1 MNTIDRLIHGFDG
14 LLRTVARVKPE
25 PQLPSP
31 SRGALVDP
39 MTDDEIRVSGG
50 LMRVNHTGEICAQGL
65 YNGQALFASDEA
77 TGTALAKAAEE
88 ELDHL
93 AWCRERLHELNAKPS
108 ILDPLWYSV
117 SFALGAGAALVSDK
131 VSLGFV
137 HATEE
142 NVERHLRDHLQ
153 RLPAS
158 DHASRQI
165 LQQTLDDEIRHG
177 QTALDQGGQQLPTP
191 VRRMMWEGAKL
202 MTQTAERV

>member
-1 MNTIDRLIHGFDG
+1 MNTIDRLIHSFDG

-25 PQLPSP
+25 PQIPSP
-31 SRGALVDP
+31 SRGALIDP

-165 LQQTLDDEIRHG
+165 LQQMLDDEIRHG

-191 VRRMMWEGAKL
+191 VRRLMWEGAKL
-202 MTQTAERV
+202 MTKTAERV

>member
-93 AWCRERLHELNAKPS
+93 AWCRERLDELNAKPS

-165 LQQTLDDEIRHG
+165 LQQMLDDEIRHG

>member
-31 SRGALVDP
+31 SRGALADP

-77 TGTALAKAAEE
+77 TGTALTKAAEE

-93 AWCRERLHELNAKPS
+93 AWCRERLNELDAKPS
-108 ILDPLWYSV
+108 VLDPLWYSV

-165 LQQTLDDEIRHG
+165 LQQMLDDEIRHG

-191 VRRMMWEGAKL
+191 VRRLMWEGAKL

>member
-165 LQQTLDDEIRHG
+165 LQQMLDDEIRHG
-177 QTALDQGGQQLPTP
+177 QTALDQGGQQVPTP
-191 VRRMMWEGAKL
+191 VRRLMWEGAKL

>member
-31 SRGALVDP
+31 SQGALVDP

-165 LQQTLDDEIRHG
+165 LQQMLDDEIRHG

-191 VRRMMWEGAKL
+191 VRRLMWEGAKL

>member
-1 MNTIDRLIHGFDG
+1 LNTIDRLIHGFDG

-165 LQQTLDDEIRHG
+165 LQQMLDDEIRHG

-191 VRRMMWEGAKL
+191 VRRLMWEGAKL
-202 MTQTAERV
+202 VTKTAERV

>member
-1 MNTIDRLIHGFDG
+1 MNTIDRLIHSFDG

-25 PQLPSP
+25 PQIPSP

-165 LQQTLDDEIRHG
+165 LQQMLDDEIRHG
-177 QTALDQGGQQLPTP
+177 QTALDQGGQQLPTT

-202 MTQTAERV
+202 MTHTAERI

>member
-93 AWCRERLHELNAKPS
+93 AWCRERLYELNAKPS

-165 LQQTLDDEIRHG
+165 LQQMLDDEIRHG

>member
-1 MNTIDRLIHGFDG
+1 LNTIDRLIHGFDG

-117 SFALGAGAALVSDK
+117 SFALGAGAAFVSDK

-165 LQQTLDDEIRHG
+165 LQQMLDDEIRHG

>member
-39 MTDDEIRVSGG
+39 MTEDEIRVSGG

-153 RLPAS
+153 QLPAS

-165 LQQTLDDEIRHG
+165 LQQMLDDEIRHG

-191 VRRMMWEGAKL
+191 VRRLMWEGAKL

>member
-1 MNTIDRLIHGFDG
+1 LNTIDRLIHGFDG

-31 SRGALVDP
+31 SRGALADP

-108 ILDPLWYSV
+108 VLDPLWYSV

-165 LQQTLDDEIRHG
+165 LQQMLDDEIRHG

-191 VRRMMWEGAKL
+191 VRRLMWEGAKL

>member
-1 MNTIDRLIHGFDG
+1 LNTIDRLIHGFDG

-31 SRGALVDP
+31 SRGALADP

-77 TGTALAKAAEE
+77 TGTALSKAAEE

-165 LQQTLDDEIRHG
+165 LQQMLDDEIRHG

-191 VRRMMWEGAKL
+191 VRRLMWEGAKL
-202 MTQTAERV
+202 MTKTAERV

>member
-1 MNTIDRLIHGFDG
+1 MNTHDRLIHGFDG

-165 LQQTLDDEIRHG
+165 LQQMLDDEIRHG

-191 VRRMMWEGAKL
+191 VRRLMWEGAKL

>member
-31 SRGALVDP
+31 SRGALADP

-93 AWCRERLHELNAKPS
+93 AWCRERLDELNAKPS

-165 LQQTLDDEIRHG
+165 LQQMLDDEIRHG

-191 VRRMMWEGAKL
+191 VRRLMWEGAKL

>member
-1 MNTIDRLIHGFDG
+1 MNTIDRLIHSFDG

-25 PQLPSP
+25 PQIPSP

-108 ILDPLWYSV
+108 VLDPLWYSV

-165 LQQTLDDEIRHG
+165 LQQMLDDEIRHG

-191 VRRMMWEGAKL
+191 VRRLMWEGAKL

>member
-1 MNTIDRLIHGFDG
+1 LNTIDRLIHGFDG

-165 LQQTLDDEIRHG
+165 LQQMLDDEIRHG
-177 QTALDQGGQQLPTP
+177 QTALDHGGQQLPTP

>member
-25 PQLPSP
+25 AQLPSP
-31 SRGALVDP
+31 SRGALLDP

-65 YNGQALFASDEA
+65 YNGQALFASNEA

-108 ILDPLWYSV
+108 VLDPLWYAV

-142 NVERHLRDHLQ
+142 NVERHLREHLQ
-153 RLPAS
+153 RLPAG

-165 LQQTLDDEIRHG
+165 LQQMLDDEIRHG
-177 QTALDQGGQQLPTP
+177 QTALDQGGQRLPTP
-191 VRRMMWEGAKL
+191 VRRLMWEGAKL
-202 MTQTAERV
+202 MTQTAERI

>member
-165 LQQTLDDEIRHG
+165 LQQMLDDEIRHG
-177 QTALDQGGQQLPTP
+177 QTALDHGGQQLPTP

>member
-25 PQLPSP
+25 PQIPSP
-31 SRGALVDP
+31 SRGALIDP

-77 TGTALAKAAEE
+77 TRTALAKAAEE

-165 LQQTLDDEIRHG
+165 LQQMLDDEIRHG

>member
-25 PQLPSP
+25 PQIPSP

-108 ILDPLWYSV
+108 FFDPLWYSV
-117 SFALGAGAALVSDK
+117 SFALVAGAALVSDK

-165 LQQTLDDEIRHG
+165 LQQMLDDEIRHG

-191 VRRMMWEGAKL
+191 VRRLMWEGAKL

>member
-165 LQQTLDDEIRHG
+165 LQQMLNDEIRHG

-191 VRRMMWEGAKL
+191 VRRLMWEGAKL

>member
-117 SFALGAGAALVSDK
+117 SFALGAGAALISDK

-165 LQQTLDDEIRHG
+165 LQQMLDDEIRHG

-191 VRRMMWEGAKL
+191 VRRLMWEGAKL

>member
-108 ILDPLWYSV
+108 VLDPLWYAV

-165 LQQTLDDEIRHG
+165 LQQMLDDEIRHG

-191 VRRMMWEGAKL
+191 VRRLMWEGAKL

>member
-108 ILDPLWYSV
+108 VLDPLWYSV

-165 LQQTLDDEIRHG
+165 LQQMLDDEIRHG
-177 QTALDQGGQQLPTP
+177 QTALVQGGQQLPTP
-191 VRRMMWEGAKL
+191 VRRLMWEGAKL

>member
-1 MNTIDRLIHGFDG
+1 LNTIDRLIHGFDG

-31 SRGALVDP
+31 SRGALADP

-165 LQQTLDDEIRHG
+165 LQQMLDDEIRHG

-191 VRRMMWEGAKL
+191 VRRLMWEGAKL
-202 MTQTAERV
+202 MTKTAERV

>member
-1 MNTIDRLIHGFDG
+1 LNTIDRLIHGFDG

-31 SRGALVDP
+31 SRGALADP

-165 LQQTLDDEIRHG
+165 LQQMLDDEIRHG
-177 QTALDQGGQQLPTP
+177 QTALDQGGQQLPNP
-191 VRRMMWEGAKL
+191 VRRLMWEGAKL

>member
-1 MNTIDRLIHGFDG
+1 MNTIDRLIHSFDG

-108 ILDPLWYSV
+108 VLDPLWYSV

-153 RLPAS
+153 QLPAS

-165 LQQTLDDEIRHG
+165 LQQMLDDEIRHG

-191 VRRMMWEGAKL
+191 VRRLMWEGAKL

>member
-1 MNTIDRLIHGFDG
+1 LNTIDRLIHGFDG
-14 LLRTVARVKPE
+14 LLRTIARVKPE

-31 SRGALVDP
+31 SRGALIDP
-39 MTDDEIRVSGG
+39 MTDDDIRVSGG

-93 AWCRERLHELNAKPS
+93 AWCRERLNELNAKPS
-108 ILDPLWYSV
+108 VLDPLWYSV
-117 SFALGAGAALVSDK
+117 SFALGAGAALVSDQ

-153 RLPAS
+153 RLPPS

-165 LQQTLDDEIRHG
+165 LQQMLDDEIRHG

-191 VRRMMWEGAKL
+191 VRRLMWEGAKL

>member
-77 TGTALAKAAEE
+77 TGTALSKAAEE

-165 LQQTLDDEIRHG
+165 LQQMLDDEIRHG

-191 VRRMMWEGAKL
+191 VRRLMWEGAKL
-202 MTQTAERV
+202 MTKTAERV